1 VAVVL
6 VRRGEMSVR
15 IKAVVDKFVRELKEA
30 LDADIQ
36 DRIMKEREMQSYIA
50 EREREV
56 AEREAAW
63 KAELSRREVR
73 IPTHSPP
80 APLFAPS
87 ASSRFRILASIFYCH
102 LFCDH
107 EHGRYRF

>member
-1 VAVVL
+1 MSLQRYQQEGIRGAGRCPLPVV
-6 VRRGEMSVR
+6 VFVGRGEMSVR

-63 KAELSRREVR
+63 KAELSRREVPFPR
-73 IPTHSPP
+73 SLYYCFILRSIP
-80 APLFAPS
+80 
-87 ASSRFRILASIFYCH
+87 SSRPGF
-102 LFCDH
+102 
-107 EHGRYRF
+107 